1 MSFLRV
7 CFGFSGRMNRC
18 EYAIMIFGSMI
29 APIAGIGLAVAVS
42 DALGDGAAAAIGI
55 SLVVLYAACT
65 WAALAAMAKRLHDMG
80 APADYVSWFLFRWW
94 ALYLPC

>member
-42 DALGDGAAAAIGI
+42 DALGDGAAATLGI
-55 SLVVLYAACT
+55 SLVRIIRR
-65 WAALAAMAKRLHDMG
+65 MHMG
-80 APADYVSWFLFRWW
+80 CSGRNGQTAS
-94 ALYLPC
+94 